1 MFYGQVVVLLK
12 KIILFLS
19 LLSLPLMGSIIS
31 FADDLNVSAKSAILI
46 CADSSQIIFSKNET
60 EKLSMASTTKI
71 MTALLTIES
80 SQVDNKEITITDKM
94 VRVEGSSMGLRAGD
108 VVTLDSLA
116 KGMLL
121 CSGNDA
127 ANSVA
132 IAIAE
137 NTENF
142 ANLMNERAKQIGMN
156 NTNFVTPSGLDD
168 ENHYTTA
175 YDMAL
180 LGAYAMDNIAFKEI
194 ASQKSMYVNFIN
206 PAKRVCYSNHNRL
219 LTMYEGCI
227 GVKTGFTKKSGR
239 CLVSCA
245 ERNGIRLV
253 AVTLNAPDDWNDHIK
268 MFDYG
273 FSNVQKITLDDTNL
287 NLQEPVISSP
297 EQSITVNCK
306 NAVSITINSK
316 DAGNITKKI
325 KIPKFLYAPIKKEQI
340 VGSIDYELN
349 GKVLAS
355 VDLISSNDAILEEKK
370 NLFSWLLNLFRT

>member
-1 MFYGQVVVLLK
+1 MLK
-12 KIILFLS
+12 KIII
-19 LLSLPLMGSIIS
+19 LLLLLLLTLIGSITS

-46 CADSSQIIFSKNET
+46 CADTSQIIFSKNET
-60 EKLSMASTTKI
+60 ERLSMASTTKI

-94 VRVEGSSMGLRAGD
+94 IRVEGSSMGLKAGD
-108 VVTLDSLA
+108 IVTLDSLA

-127 ANSVA
+127 ANSAA
-132 IAIAE
+132 IAIAG
-137 NTENF
+137 NNENF
-142 ANLMNERAKQIGMN
+142 ATLMNERARQIGMN

-168 ENHYTTA
+168 DNHYTTA

-180 LGAYAMDNIAFKEI
+180 LGAYAMDNLDFKEI
-194 ASQKSMYVNFIN
+194 TSQKSMYVDFVN
-206 PAKRVCYSNHNRL
+206 PSKKVCYSNHNRL

-273 FSNVQKITLDDTNL
+273 FSTVQKITLDDTDL

-297 EQSITVNCK
+297 KLSVIVNCK
-306 NAVSITINSK
+306 NTVSITINSN
-316 DAGNITKKI
+316 DSGNITKNI
-325 KIPKFLYAPIKKEQI
+325 KIPKFLYAPIKKDQI

-355 VDLISSNDAILEEKK
+355 VDLISSSDAALEGKK
-370 NLFSWLLNLFRT
+370 NLFSWLLNLFLT